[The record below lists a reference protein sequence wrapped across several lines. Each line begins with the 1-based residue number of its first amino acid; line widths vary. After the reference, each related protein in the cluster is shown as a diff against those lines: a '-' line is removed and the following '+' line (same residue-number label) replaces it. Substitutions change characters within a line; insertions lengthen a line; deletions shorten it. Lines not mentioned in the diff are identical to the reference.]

1 MYCSNCGAENDNANR
16 FCVACSST
24 LSKQSLT
31 PKESPLSFRERL
43 GRLFGTTP
51 RARLLSA
58 GTAIAAVVAIV
69 AFIALKPS
77 EEAVSEDS
85 YLRGLDQSCV
95 TEKER
100 ISTLEAETLR
110 QRRPDLEEFASVL
123 VTVVAEWRS
132 NLQGTPSPPVHAESV
147 QALASSLLGVLIEAG
162 TLARVVR
169 EGSTAGAVAARAKAV
184 DEATARVDR
193 VIEGLGL
200 KRCMNI
206 NVGPP
211 GSDPP

>member
-1 MYCSNCGAENDNANR
+1 
-16 FCVACSST
+16 
-24 LSKQSLT
+24 
-31 PKESPLSFRERL
+31 
-43 GRLFGTTP
+43 
-51 RARLLSA
+51 
-58 GTAIAAVVAIV
+58 
-69 AFIALKPS
+69 
-77 EEAVSEDS
+77 
-85 YLRGLDQSCV
+85 LRGLDQSCV